1 MFYIQILGIL
11 AFCILVL
18 SFYKKNT
25 MTILTYQVTSNF
37 IYAVH
42 YFLLGGLSGAFCSA
56 IGMIRN
62 IVFMKI
68 KSNKIIWTIIFLSL
82 YITVTVIFYEK
93 FYSLLPMMGNSSYL
107 ISMTNGSRKALLIGG
122 IVNSLMWLI
131 YSIFVGS
138 YACICTESIIII
150 SNTIQLLKLIDL
162 RAKKC

>member
-1 MFYIQILGIL
+1 MFYIQLLGIL

-37 IYAVH
+37 IYSVH
-42 YFLLGGLSGAFCSA
+42 YFLLGGLSGAFCSV

-68 KSNKIIWTIIFLSL
+68 KNNKLIWTIIFLSL

-107 ISMTNGSRKALLIGG
+107 ISMKNGSRKALLIGG
-122 IVNSLMWLI
+122 IVNSLMWLM
-131 YSIFVGS
+131 YSMFVGS

-150 SNTIQLLKLIDL
+150 SNTQLLKLIDL